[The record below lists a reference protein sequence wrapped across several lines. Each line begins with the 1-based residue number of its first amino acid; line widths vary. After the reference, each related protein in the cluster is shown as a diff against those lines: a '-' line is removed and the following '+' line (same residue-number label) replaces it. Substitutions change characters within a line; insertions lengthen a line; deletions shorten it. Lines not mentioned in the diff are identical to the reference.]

1 MNGTKNGLPIGNLLW
16 PRSLHAQMALLS
28 GLLLALTIALYG
40 WYTAREQSAIA
51 EKAILTE
58 MQTLAQNLATASA
71 DYLVI
76 RDFAS
81 LEQILIQSAEFPGVL
96 SIQVTDAAGRRV
108 GDVVRSEND
117 ASPRARFGE
126 PVLKP
131 PAPFNPGQPFVQR
144 EADRLA
150 VWHPVASGGILGWV
164 RIDHSLR
171 TIGEI
176 RAQIRKSSLIAVVL
190 SILAST
196 TVLLA
201 FLNRPMRAI
210 RRATVFAQKLDEL
223 RGNRIPVDRTTIEIE
238 QLGDALNEASAR
250 LLDSEERLD
259 HLAHHDPLTNLP
271 NRLLFLDRLNQ
282 AISQA
287 QRAKNPVALLF
298 LDLDRFKVIND
309 TLGHI
314 IGDQLLKEAGHRLSS
329 IVRDGDTFARL
340 GGDEFNIILTYMSHA
355 QDAAT
360 VAQKLLDLL
369 SQPFFVE
376 GNELFITASI
386 GITLFP
392 TDGVEAQTLLKNAD
406 AAMYRA
412 KEQGGNQYQFYSPI
426 MTIKAHERLAMET
439 GLRHALARSEFAM
452 YYQPQVNL
460 RTGEIVGMEALIR
473 WLHPTWGI
481 ISPTDFIPLA
491 EQTGMIVPIG
501 EWVLRTACAQNKA
514 WQSAGFPPMRVA
526 VNLSSRQLREKGLVE
541 LVGRALGETGLE
553 PRFLDLELT
562 ESLIIPNAEPTIET
576 LRDIRAMGVQIAIDD
591 FGTGHSYLNY
601 LKHFPVDKLK
611 IDTSFIRNIVTDPS
625 DAAIASA
632 VILLAHNLGLKVIAE
647 GVETEEQMAFLR
659 KNRCDQIQGCFYS
672 PAVPGEAMTQFL
684 REGRPFFPHIADSH
698 LG

>member
-1 MNGTKNGLPIGNLLW
+1 MNGTKNGLPLRNLVW
-16 PRSLHAQMALLS
+16 PRSLHAQLALLS
-28 GLLLALTIALYG
+28 GLMLALTIAVYG

-58 MQTLAQNLATASA
+58 MQILAQNLATASA
-71 DYLVI
+71 DYLII

-108 GDVVRSEND
+108 GDVVRSENS
-117 ASPRARFGE
+117 APARVRFGE
-126 PVLKP
+126 PALAHP
-131 PAPFNPGQPFVQR
+131 STGSGGTFVQR
-144 EADRLA
+144 ETDRLA
-150 VWHPVASGGILGWV
+150 VWHPVTSGGILGWV
-164 RIDHSLR
+164 RIEHSLR

-176 RAQIRKSSLIAVVL
+176 RGQIRKTSLIAVVL
-190 SILAST
+190 AILVST
-196 TVLLA
+196 ALLLA

-210 RRATVFAQKLDEL
+210 QRATLFAQKLDEL
-223 RGNRIPVDRTTIEIE
+223 RGSKIAVDRTTVEIE

-250 LLDSEERLD
+250 LLDSESRLD

-314 IGDQLLKEAGHRLSS
+314 IGDQLLKDAGDRLSG

-369 SQPFFVE
+369 SQPFVVE
-376 GNELFITASI
+376 GHELFITASI

-392 TDGVEAQTLLKNAD
+392 TDGAEAQTLLKNAD

-439 GLRHALARSEFAM
+439 GLRHALKRAEFAM
-452 YYQPQVNL
+452 YYQPQVDL

-514 WQSAGFPPMRVA
+514 WQSAGFPPMRMG
-526 VNLSSRQLREKGLVE
+526 VNLSSRQLKEKGLVG
-541 LVGRALGETGLE
+541 LVGRVLGETGLE
-553 PRFLDLELT
+553 PRFLELELT
-562 ESLIIPNAEPTIET
+562 ESLIIPNA
-576 LRDIRAMGVQIAIDD
+576 
-591 FGTGHSYLNY
+591 
-601 LKHFPVDKLK
+601 
-611 IDTSFIRNIVTDPS
+611 
-625 DAAIASA
+625 
-632 VILLAHNLGLKVIAE
+632 
-647 GVETEEQMAFLR
+647 
-659 KNRCDQIQGCFYS
+659 
-672 PAVPGEAMTQFL
+672 
-684 REGRPFFPHIADSH
+684 
-698 LG
+698 

>member
-1 MNGTKNGLPIGNLLW
+1 MNRTKNNLSLGNRLW
-16 PRSLHAQMALLS
+16 PRSLHAQLALLS
-28 GLLLALTIALYG
+28 GLMLAITIALYG

-51 EKAILTE
+51 EKTILME
-58 MQTLAQNLATASA
+58 IHTLAQNLATASA
-71 DYLVI
+71 DYLVV

-96 SIQVTDAAGRRV
+96 SIQVTDAGGRRV
-108 GDVVRSEND
+108 GDVVRTENN
-117 ASPRARFGE
+117 APARVRFGE
-126 PVLKP
+126 PPLTP
-131 PAPFNPGQPFVQR
+131 PALSDSGGSIVQR

-150 VWHPVASGGILGWV
+150 VWRPVASGGILGWV
-164 RIDHSLR
+164 RIEHSLR

-176 RAQIRKSSLIAVVL
+176 RGQIRKSSLIAVVL
-190 SILAST
+190 AILAST
-196 TVLLA
+196 ALLLA
-201 FLNRPMRAI
+201 FLGRPMRAI

-223 RGNRIPVDRTTIEIE
+223 RGNKIPVDRTTVEIE
-238 QLGDALNEASAR
+238 QLGEALNEASAR
-250 LLDSEERLD
+250 LLDSESRLN

-271 NRLLFLDRLNQ
+271 NRLLFIDRLHQ

-287 QRAKNPVALLF
+287 QRLKNPVALLF

-309 TLGHI
+309 TLGHT
-314 IGDQLLKEAGHRLSS
+314 IGDQLLKEAGHRLSV

-360 VAQKLLDLL
+360 VAKKLLDLL
-369 SQPFFVE
+369 SQPFVVE
-376 GNELFITASI
+376 GHELFITASI

-392 TDGVEAQTLLKNAD
+392 TDGAEAQTLLKNAD

-439 GLRHALARSEFAM
+439 GLRHALERAEFAM
-452 YYQPQVNL
+452 YYQPQVDL

-514 WQSAGFPPMRVA
+514 WQSAGFPPMKMG
-526 VNLSSRQLREKGLVE
+526 VNLSSRQLREKDLVKM
-541 LVGRALGETGLE
+541 VDRVLGETGLE
-553 PRFLDLELT
+553 PRFLELELT

-611 IDTSFIRNIVTDPS
+611 IDTSFIRNIATDPS

-632 VILLAHNLGLKVIAE
+632 IILLAHNLGLKVIAE

-659 KNRCDQIQGCFYS
+659 RNRCDQIQGCFFS